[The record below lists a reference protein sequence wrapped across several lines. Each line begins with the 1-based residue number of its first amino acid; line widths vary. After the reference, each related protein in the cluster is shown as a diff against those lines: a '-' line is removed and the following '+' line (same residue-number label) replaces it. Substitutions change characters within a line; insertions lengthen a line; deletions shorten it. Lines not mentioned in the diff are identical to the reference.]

1 MSLLFLQN
9 SLFSIHPSLR
19 TPRVT
24 RLAGYLRSE
33 IDRLIR
39 VLPSDSRFRAGANLI
54 KVALKFV
61 PVFLPVDTKF
71 FKHSRDNRGTL
82 SSIDFRIVNGIFS
95 NDLIVMTRGVNR
107 GSDRTHIHQLSFG
120 KSIAHSI
127 DPLAV
132 MDDLFR
138 DDKWLTHFVENAAD
152 FVAQFLVMHKLFADF
167 LIVSKTSAAMD
178 HGEISR
184 FICGGEV

>member
-61 PVFLPVDTKF
+61 PVFLPVDSEFLQERTPVRGMPVEL
-71 FKHSRDNRGTL
+71 HNAERMSTHGERRDLCIGQHR
-82 SSIDFRIVNGIFS
+82 
-95 NDLIVMTRGVNR
+95 
-107 GSDRTHIHQLSFG
+107 H
-120 KSIAHSI
+120 
-127 DPLAV
+127 
-132 MDDLFR
+132 
-138 DDKWLTHFVENAAD
+138 THFT
-152 FVAQFLVMHKLFADF
+152 VMCLCGKLT
-167 LIVSKTSAAMD
+167 LIQR
-178 HGEISR
+178 G
-184 FICGGEV
+184 